1 MNDKQLIDILCRTL
15 AQVHFA
21 YTDSNFV
28 TLLSVHSTDSG
39 VGPVIS
45 VQFRRADL
53 EAGINPPPVALFLG
67 EMDRNTFRQM
77 QAEAEAVD
85 GDDIGTPSALAR
97 LKKFGLA
104 PHNDVARS
112 WVAENDKASE
122 GAGTIVL
129 ELLGYD
135 V

>member
-1 MNDKQLIDILCRTL
+1 MSTE
-15 AQVHFA
+15 
-21 YTDSNFV
+21 SNFV
-28 TLLSVHSTDSG
+28 TLLSLSKEDNG

-45 VQFRRADL
+45 VQFRHADL
-53 EAGINPPPVALFLG
+53 AAGQNPPPVALFLG
-67 EMDRNTFRQM
+67 EMDRATFRQM
-77 QAEAEAVD
+77 QAEAQAV
-85 GDDIGTPSALAR
+85 GSDDIGTPVALAR

-122 GAGTIVL
+122 GAGTFAL
-129 ELLGYD
+129 E